1 MDGVDITGG
10 TFNGVPIGNIP
21 IYSLDGDGNVVGLL
35 GPSNSMVLR
44 VAYLNNIGTP
54 GGQGFGVGICPSTLP
69 AGMSEM
75 SGCRDPSSANYGN
88 YQYSDGSVMC
98 WIPAFYY
105 KWGTGSNGVALNE
118 VGIKPESAYLN
129 VTAAN
134 ADGYALHRAFYD
146 GGAVQPGVFV
156 DKYLASYTTGG
167 IASSIKNGIVLS
179 SAARGTL
186 SNEVFSDLTGA
197 PAATLGGAIAAA
209 KTRGSSFF
217 CSSRFIFSALA
228 MLAYAHGQASVATTY
243 CAWYHATN
251 NFPKGANNN
260 ALGDAQDAD
269 ILYVNDGNGT
279 YAGAAKTGS
288 ANLFARTTHNGQ
300 NSGVCDLNGN
310 FYEFTP
316 GLTSNGTNYFLLNSA
331 VAMKNVTGSNTL
343 ATDLFGATGLA
354 AMYTDLGTTY
364 GAITKS
370 GGWKYFGA
378 ATQVFSEATSGTAWA
393 VAGCGI
399 PLLAGTGGTNAFG
412 NDGLY
417 DPTPAVNEMA
427 FLSSGGRA
435 DSSYAGVWCADLSS
449 TRPNSSPSIGFRSA
463 LYL

>member
-1 MDGVDITGG
+1 MSNLNVRSISGKDGSPVMFPDGISIGAGAPGG
-10 TFNGVPIGNIP
+10 V
-21 IYSLDGDGNVVGLL
+21 
-35 GPSNSMVLR
+35 
-44 VAYLNNIGTP
+44 NNIGTA
-54 GGQGFGVGICPSTLP
+54 GGQGFGVGVCPGPLP
-69 AGMSEM
+69 SGMGALFGYS
-75 SGCRDPSSANYGN
+75 DPSSDNYGN
-88 YQYSDGSVMC
+88 YQNSSDGSVMC

-105 KWGTGSNGVALNE
+105 KWGTGANGVTLNQ
-118 VGIKPESAYLN
+118 VGIKAFSEYAN
-129 VTAAN
+129 VAAAN
-134 ADGYALHRAFYD
+134 AAGYALHRAFYD
-146 GGAVQPGVFV
+146 GGAVKNGVFV
-156 DKYLASYTTGG
+156 DKYLTSYTTGG
-167 IASSIKNGIVLS
+167 IASSIKNGVVLS
-179 SAARGTL
+179 SGARGTL

-209 KTRGSSFF
+209 KTRGASFF

-260 ALGDAQDAD
+260 ALGDAQDGD
-269 ILYVNDGNGT
+269 ILYVGDGNGT
-279 YAGAAKTGS
+279 YAGAALTGS

-316 GLTSNGTNYFLLNSA
+316 GLSSNGTNYFLLNSSI
-331 VAMKNVTGSNTL
+331 AMKNVTGSNTL

-354 AMYTDLGTTY
+354 AMYTDLGATY
-364 GAITKS
+364 GSITKS
-370 GGWKYFGA
+370 GGYKYFGA
-378 ATQVFSEATSGTAWA
+378 ATQVFSEATSGTAWG
-393 VAGCGI
+393 VAGAGI

-417 DPTPAVNEMA
+417 DPAAAVSEMA
-427 FLSSGGRA
+427 LMSGGYWDA
-435 DSSYAGVWCADLSS
+435 SSAAGVWCAAL
-449 TRPNSSPSIGFRSA
+449 NSARTGSNHDFGFRSA

>member
-1 MDGVDITGG
+1 MGERPCI
-10 TFNGVPIGNIP
+10 FWE
-21 IYSLDGDGNVVGLL
+21 L
-35 GPSNSMVLR
+35 
-44 VAYLNNIGTP
+44 
-54 GGQGFGVGICPSTLP
+54 
-69 AGMSEM
+69 
-75 SGCRDPSSANYGN
+75 CR
-88 YQYSDGSVMC
+88 
-98 WIPAFYY
+98 
-105 KWGTGSNGVALNE
+105 
-118 VGIKPESAYLN
+118 
-129 VTAAN
+129 
-134 ADGYALHRAFYD
+134 
-146 GGAVQPGVFV
+146 
-156 DKYLASYTTGG
+156 
-167 IASSIKNGIVLS
+167 
-179 SAARGTL
+179 
-186 SNEVFSDLTGA
+186 
-197 PAATLGGAIAAA
+197 
-209 KTRGSSFF
+209 
-217 CSSRFIFSALA
+217 
-228 MLAYAHGQASVATTY
+228 
-243 CAWYHATN
+243 
-251 NFPKGANNN
+251 
-260 ALGDAQDAD
+260 AQDAD

-427 FLSSGGRA
+427 FLSSGHWNY
-435 DSSYAGVWCADLSS
+435 SSNAGVWCAGLSS
-449 TRPNSSPSIGFRSA
+449 GRTDSSYAIGFRSA